1 MTATVGAD
9 RRSDGL
15 TSDHLAVAKP
25 PLIIPGHDNRQ
36 REENTGRGQ
45 IGVDLDLGC
54 RITISQIVNYTINVR
69 PQTLVGLPRDASS
82 DNEVALRAPQL
93 RTHTQ

>member
-9 RRSDGL
+9 RRADSLPSDPL
-15 TSDHLAVAKP
+15 CVAKLP
-25 PLIIPGHDNRQ
+25 FIVVGHDNSD
-36 REENTGRGQ
+36 REENASGGQ

-54 RITISQIVNYTINVR
+54 RITIAQIADYSINMR
-69 PQTLVGLPRDASS
+69 PQTLVGVPRNASIH
-82 DNEVALRAPQL
+82 NEVALRPPQL